1 MTCQICKKNEATI
14 HYKTNINGKQTEMYL
29 CRECAE
35 KNGIG
40 KKTVF
45 EPIDVIDGFL
55 GKGTD
60 DIFGGLFAG
69 MTNNPVSKAVN
80 EPKVCPVCK
89 MRFSDFLHGGKIGCA
104 ECYKIFSQ
112 PLSSTVKRIHGSA
125 EHCGKIPS
133 DKAGEITDKRKIE
146 ELKAKLNS
154 AVVNQEYELAAEYR
168 DEIRALENKMK
179 EVNGNEMV

>member
-1 MTCQICKKNEATI
+1 MDMICQICKKNEASI

-40 KKTVF
+40 KKVSF

-69 MTNNPVSKAVN
+69 MMNDSPSKNLN
-80 EPKVCPVCK
+80 EPKVCPVCG

-104 ECYKIFSQ
+104 ECYDIFSQ
-112 PLSSTVKRIHGSA
+112 PLSSTVKRIHGGA

-133 DKAGEITDKRKIE
+133 EKAAVISDKRKIE
-146 ELKAKLNS
+146 ALKLKLNE
-154 AVVNQEYELAAEYR
+154 AVEKQEYELAAKYR
-168 DEIRALENKMK
+168 DEIKEIENKK
-179 EVNGNEMV
+179 GEA